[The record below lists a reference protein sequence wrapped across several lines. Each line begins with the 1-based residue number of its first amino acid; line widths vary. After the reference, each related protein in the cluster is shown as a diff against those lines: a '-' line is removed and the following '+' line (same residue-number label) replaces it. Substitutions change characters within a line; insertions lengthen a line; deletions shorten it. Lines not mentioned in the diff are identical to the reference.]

1 MHFETKIG
9 GIYKITHLPTEQY
22 YIGMSVSI
30 FTRWQSHFTSL
41 SNHTHSSTKFREL
54 WNSTNPNEWQ
64 FQILEI
70 LPLGQFKTDT
80 SLKGKALEKAYRQ
93 CLLRTERKWMS
104 SHSKTYALNK
114 DDKYF
119 T

>member
-30 FTRWQSHFTSL
+30 FARWQSHFTSL

-93 CLLRTERKWMS
+93 FLLRTERKWMS